1 MSGTTPHASRT
12 IALLAV
18 AAFASGANLRVADP
32 LIPKLAL
39 QFSIGIGT
47 AAGIIAAFTLAYG
60 LFQLVSGPLADRTG
74 KLRTVAGALLI
85 AAIASIA
92 CAYAPTFGLLEIM
105 RFATGIGAGA
115 IIPLSLA
122 FLGDNV
128 PYGRRQR
135 MLGRFMGAVL
145 TGQVFGPLI
154 GGVLSEYVGWREV
167 FALLGVVFLLVALP
181 LLVEAKRQ
189 VFRPS
194 HAGFNPLASYPALL
208 SDPWVRTVVAT
219 VAVEGMLF
227 YGALAFLG
235 AYLKQRFGLGYGLI
249 GLTVAGFSL
258 GGVVYALSVSWLV
271 ERLGERGLALAGGCM
286 MLVCYAGIAL
296 IQSWALQV
304 PFFVLL
310 GFGFYMLHN
319 TLQTRATEMAPET
332 RASAVSLFA
341 FCLFLGQALGISLFG
356 VGIEAV
362 GYAPMLLL
370 AGVGLA
376 LVGIWFRAQLTRHRR
391 PFAERGPA

>member
-1 MSGTTPHASRT
+1 MSETPPRASRT

-39 QFSIGIGT
+39 QFSIGVGT

-85 AAIASIA
+85 AAVGSIA
-92 CAYAPTFGLLEIM
+92 CAFAPTFGLLKTL
-105 RFATGIGAGA
+105 RFVTGIGAGA

-154 GGVLSEYVGWREV
+154 GGVLSEYFGWREV
-167 FALLGVVFLLVALP
+167 FALLGMVFLLVSLP
-181 LLVEAKRQ
+181 LLAEAKRQ
-189 VFRPS
+189 AFRPA
-194 HAGFNPLASYPALL
+194 HAGFNPLARYPALL
-208 SDPWVRTVVAT
+208 SDAWVRTVVAT

-249 GLTVAGFSL
+249 GLTVAGFSV
-258 GGVVYALSVSWLV
+258 GGVLYALSVSWLV
-271 ERLGERGLALAGGCM
+271 ARLGERGLALAGGCM

-296 IQSWALQV
+296 MPSWALQV

-310 GFGFYMLHN
+310 GLGFYMLHN

-341 FCLFLGQALGISLFG
+341 FCLFLGQALGIDLFG
-356 VGIEAV
+356 GGIEAV
-362 GYAPMLLL
+362 GYVPMLLV

-376 LVGIWFRAQLTRHRR
+376 LVGIWFRAQLTRHRK
-391 PFAERGPA
+391 PYAEREPG